1 MSQRLSTRPE
11 PALTS
16 EPERRP
22 RPPAD
27 TRDRASVRQRRHH
40 DAAWRFLASARV
52 LAAGDLALLFGAFL
66 LAYTARYT
74 WRLGPALNEFQFTPL
89 DAYWVVAGLFIPVT
103 LVSFAGLGRYQSR
116 RGTSLLDDLGR
127 IAVGI
132 LIGTAA
138 VIVVFFVS
146 RPLFFS
152 RLMFLYLGAM
162 GLTFAAL
169 WVVLR
174 RLGLG
179 LLRRAGYDNQRI
191 LVVGGG
197 AVAKFLMQQLT
208 ANRSLGNRVIGYL
221 DSNGNESSPA
231 FGRFA
236 RLGSVDN
243 LAAVIES
250 EHVDAVYAALPSS
263 VHHELGPVIQHCRR
277 EDVQFRVVPDL
288 LEAQFGRMDIHP
300 VAGIPL
306 VTLREPEITGFR
318 YVQKRTL
325 DLTVSLVG
333 LLLTAPLWVVI
344 GLAIRVDSPGPVLF
358 RQTRIG
364 RDGQSFRVFKFRSM
378 VQDAEDR
385 KHELFADETHP
396 LLFKVPDDE
405 RRTRVGRLLRRLSV
419 DELPQLLNVLLGHM
433 SLVGPRAQV
442 PDEVAQYDTWAR
454 HRLRVLPGLTGLWQ
468 VSGRSDLSFDE
479 MVMLDTFYVSN
490 WSLGLDLRILLQTIP
505 TVLSGRGAY

>member
-1 MSQRLSTRPE
+1 M
-11 PALTS
+11 
-16 EPERRP
+16 
-22 RPPAD
+22 PPAD
-27 TRDRASVRQRRHH
+27 TRARPTARRRHH
-40 DAAWRFLASARV
+40 HAAWRFLASPRV
-52 LAAGDLALLFGAFL
+52 LAVGDLALLFGAFL

-74 WRLGPALNEFQFTPL
+74 WQLGPALNEFQFTPL

-103 LVSFAGLGRYQSR
+103 LLSFAGLGRYRPR
-116 RGTSLLDDLGR
+116 RASSLLDDLGR
-127 IAVGI
+127 IALGT

-146 RPLFFS
+146 RPVFFS
-152 RLMFLYLGAM
+152 RLMFLYLGAL
-162 GLTFAAL
+162 GLGFAAL
-169 WVVLR
+169 WVLLR

-221 DSNGNESSPA
+221 DSDGDEASAA

-236 RLGSVDN
+236 RLGTVND
-243 LAAVIES
+243 LAEVIES
-250 EHVDAVYAALPSS
+250 EPVDVVYAALPSS
-263 VHHELGPVIQHCRR
+263 VQHELAPVIERCRR
-277 EDVQFRVVPDL
+277 QGVQFRVVPDL

-306 VTLREPEITGFR
+306 VTLRDPEITGFL
-318 YVQKRTL
+318 YLQKRAL
-325 DLTVSLVG
+325 DLTVSLLG
-333 LLLTAPLWVVI
+333 LLLTAPLWLVI
-344 GLAIRVDSPGPVLF
+344 GLAIRLDSPGPILF

-364 RDGQSFRVFKFRSM
+364 RDGRSFRVFKFRSM
-378 VQDAEDR
+378 VQDAEAR
-385 KHELFADETHP
+385 KRELFENERHP
-396 LLFKVPDDE
+396 LLFKAPDDR
-405 RRTRVGRLLRRLSV
+405 RRTRVGRLLRRMSV

-468 VSGRSDLSFDE
+468 VSGRSDLGFDE

>member
-1 MSQRLSTRPE
+1 MSQSVSTRPQ
-11 PALTS
+11 PKLTRVRS
-16 EPERRP
+16 SRP
-22 RPPAD
+22 TPPAAVD
-27 TRDRASVRQRRHH
+27 ARSAPHRRHH
-40 DAAWRFLASARV
+40 HVAWRFLASRRV
-52 LAAGDLALLFGAFL
+52 LAVGDLALLFGAFL

-74 WRLGPALNEFQFTPL
+74 WRLGPTLNEFQFTPL

-103 LVSFAGLGRYQSR
+103 LLSFASLGRYQR
-116 RGTSLLDDLGR
+116 HRGTSLLDDLGR
-127 IAVGI
+127 IAVGT

-146 RPLFFS
+146 RPVFFS
-152 RLMFLYLGAM
+152 RLMFLYLGTL
-162 GLTFAAL
+162 GLGFPVV
-169 WVVLR
+169 WVLVR
-174 RLGLG
+174 RVGLG
-179 LLRRAGYDNQRI
+179 LLRRAGYDYERI

-221 DSNGNESSPA
+221 DSNGNGSSAA

-236 RLGSVDN
+236 RLGTVDD
-243 LAAVIES
+243 LAEVIES
-250 EHVDAVYAALPSS
+250 EHVDVVYAALPSS
-263 VHHELGPVIQHCRR
+263 VQHDLAPVIERCRHQG
-277 EDVQFRVVPDL
+277 VQFRVVPDL

-318 YVQKRTL
+318 YMQKRAL
-325 DLTVSLVG
+325 DLVVSLVG
-333 LLLTAPLWVVI
+333 VLVTAPLWALI
-344 GLAIRVDSPGPVLF
+344 GLAIRLDSPGPVLF

-364 RDGQSFRVFKFRSM
+364 RNGQSFRVFKFRSM

-385 KHELFADETHP
+385 KHELFENERHP
-396 LLFKVPDDE
+396 LLFKAPNDQ
-405 RRTRVGRLLRRLSV
+405 RRTRVGRLLRRMSV

-442 PDEVAQYDTWAR
+442 PAEVAQYDEWAR
-454 HRLRVLPGLTGLWQ
+454 HRLHVLPGLTGLWQ
-468 VSGRSDLSFDE
+468 VSGRSDLGFDE
-479 MVMLDTFYVSN
+479 MVMLDAFYVSN

>member
-1 MSQRLSTRPE
+1 MSQSVSTR
-11 PALTS
+11 
-16 EPERRP
+16 RRP
-22 RPPAD
+22 KLTRVRSPRPAPSAATPAP
-27 TRDRASVRQRRHH
+27 AAVQRRHH
-40 DAAWRFLASARV
+40 HAAWRFLASPRV
-52 LAAGDLALLFGAFL
+52 LAAGDLLLLFGAFL

-103 LVSFAGLGRYQSR
+103 LLSFAGLGRYQPR
-116 RGTSLLDDLGR
+116 RGASLVEDLGR

-146 RPLFFS
+146 RPVFFS
-152 RLMFLYLGAM
+152 RLMFLYLGTF
-162 GLTFAAL
+162 GLGFTVL
-169 WVVLR
+169 WVLLR
-174 RLGLG
+174 RVGLG

-221 DSNGNESSPA
+221 DSNGNGTGVA

-236 RLGSVDN
+236 RLGSVDD
-243 LAAVIES
+243 LAGVIES
-250 EHVDAVYAALPSS
+250 KQVDVVYAALPST
-263 VHHELGPVIQHCRR
+263 VQHKLAPVIERCRR
-277 EDVQFRVVPDL
+277 QEVQFRVVPDL

-306 VTLREPEITGFR
+306 VALREPEITGFR
-318 YVQKRTL
+318 YLQKRAL
-325 DLTVSLVG
+325 DLAVSLVG
-333 LLLTAPLWVVI
+333 LVLTAPLWALI
-344 GLAIRVDSPGPVLF
+344 GLAIRLDSPGPVLF

-364 RDGQSFRVFKFRSM
+364 RNGQSFRVFKFRSM
-378 VQDAEDR
+378 VQDAEAR
-385 KHELFADETHP
+385 KRELFEDERHP
-396 LLFKVPDDE
+396 LLFKAPNDE
-405 RRTRVGRLLRRLSV
+405 RRTRVGRLLRRLSI

-468 VSGRSDLSFDE
+468 VSGRSDLGFDE

>member
-1 MSQRLSTRPE
+1 MSQSVSTRPQ
-11 PALTS
+11 PKLTRVRS
-16 EPERRP
+16 SRP
-22 RPPAD
+22 TSPAD
-27 TRDRASVRQRRHH
+27 SDARSVPRRRHH
-40 DAAWRFLASARV
+40 HVAWRFLASPRV
-52 LAAGDLALLFGAFL
+52 LAVGDLALLFGAFL

-74 WRLGPALNEFQFTPL
+74 WRLGPALSEFQFTPL

-103 LVSFAGLGRYQSR
+103 VLSFVSLGRYQRHRS
-116 RGTSLLDDLGR
+116 TSLLDDLGR
-127 IAVGI
+127 IALGT

-146 RPLFFS
+146 RPVFFS
-152 RLMFLYLGAM
+152 RLMFLYLGTF
-162 GLTFAAL
+162 GLGLAVV
-169 WVVLR
+169 WVLVR
-174 RLGLG
+174 RVGLG

-221 DSNGNESSPA
+221 DSNGNGSSAA

-236 RLGSVDN
+236 RLGTVDD
-243 LAAVIES
+243 LAEVIES
-250 EHVDAVYAALPSS
+250 EHVDVVYAALPSS
-263 VHHELGPVIQHCRR
+263 VQHDLAPVIERCRHQG
-277 EDVQFRVVPDL
+277 VQFRVVPDL

-318 YVQKRTL
+318 YMQKRAL
-325 DLTVSLVG
+325 DLVVSLVG
-333 LLLTAPLWVVI
+333 LLVTSPLWVLI
-344 GLAIRVDSPGPVLF
+344 GLAIRLDSPGPILF

-364 RDGQSFRVFKFRSM
+364 RNGQSFRVFKFRSM
-378 VQDAEDR
+378 VQDAEER
-385 KHELFADETHP
+385 KRELFADNRHP
-396 LLFKVPDDE
+396 LLFKAPNDQ
-405 RRTRVGRLLRRLSV
+405 RRTRVGRLLRRMSV

-433 SLVGPRAQV
+433 SLVGPRAQI
-442 PDEVAQYDTWAR
+442 PAEVAQYDEWAR
-454 HRLRVLPGLTGLWQ
+454 HRLHVLPGLTGLWQ
-468 VSGRSDLSFDE
+468 VSGRSDLGFDE

>member
-1 MSQRLSTRPE
+1 MQPDVPRARPV
-11 PALTS
+11 L
-16 EPERRP
+16 R
-22 RPPAD
+22 
-27 TRDRASVRQRRHH
+27 RRHH
-40 DAAWRFLASARV
+40 HAAWRFLASPRV
-52 LAAGDLALLFGAFL
+52 LAVGDLALLVGAFL
-66 LAYTARYT
+66 LAYSARYT
-74 WRLGPALNEFQFTPL
+74 WRLGPTLNEFQFTPL

-103 LVSFAGLGRYQSR
+103 LLSFAGLGRYQAR
-116 RGTSLLDDLGR
+116 RASTLLDDLGR
-127 IAVGI
+127 IAVGT

-138 VIVVFFVS
+138 VIMVFFVS
-146 RPLFFS
+146 RPVYFS
-152 RLMFLYLGAM
+152 RLMFLYLGAL
-162 GLTFAAL
+162 GLGLSAL
-169 WVVLR
+169 WVLLR

-191 LVVGGG
+191 LVVGHG

-208 ANRSLGNRVIGYL
+208 ANRSLGNRVIGFL
-221 DSNGNESSPA
+221 DSNGNGASPA

-236 RLGSVDN
+236 RLGGVDD
-243 LAAVIES
+243 LAAVIEA
-250 EHVDAVYAALPSS
+250 EHVDVVYAALPSS
-263 VHHELGPVIQHCRR
+263 VQHELGPMIDRCRR
-277 EDVQFRVVPDL
+277 QDVQFRVVPDL

-318 YVQKRTL
+318 YLQKRAL
-325 DLTVSLVG
+325 DLAVSLLG
-333 LLLTAPLWVVI
+333 LVLTAPLWVVI
-344 GLAIRVDSPGPVLF
+344 GLAIRLDSPGPILF

-364 RDGQSFRVFKFRSM
+364 RDGRAFRVFKFRSM
-378 VQDAEDR
+378 VQDAEAR
-385 KHELFADETHP
+385 KHELFDDETHP
-396 LLFKVPDDE
+396 LLFKAPNDQ

-419 DELPQLLNVLLGHM
+419 DEWPQLLNVLVGHM

-468 VSGRSDLSFDE
+468 VSGRSDLGFDE

>member
-1 MSQRLSTRPE
+1 MSQRLSTRTR

-16 EPERRP
+16 ESGARP
-22 RPPAD
+22 KPTPPPRARPV
-27 TRDRASVRQRRHH
+27 VRRRHH
-40 DAAWRFLASARV
+40 HAAWRFLASPRV
-52 LAAGDLALLFGAFL
+52 LAIGDLALLFGAFL

-103 LVSFAGLGRYQSR
+103 LLSFAGLGRYQPR
-116 RGTSLLDDLGR
+116 RASSLLDDIAR
-127 IAVGI
+127 IAVGA

-146 RPLFFS
+146 RPVFFS
-152 RLMFLYLGAM
+152 RLMFLYLGAF
-162 GLTFAAL
+162 GLGFAAL
-169 WVVLR
+169 WVLVR

-221 DSNGNESSPA
+221 DSNGNGASAA

-236 RLGSVDN
+236 RLGCVDD
-243 LAAVIES
+243 LAAVIEA
-250 EHVDAVYAALPSS
+250 EQVDAVYAALPSS
-263 VHHELGPVIQHCRR
+263 VQHELGPVIERCRR
-277 EDVQFRVVPDL
+277 EGVQFRVVPDL
-288 LEAQFGRMDIHP
+288 LEAQFGRIDIHP

-318 YVQKRTL
+318 YLQKRAL
-325 DLTVSLVG
+325 DLAVSLLA
-333 LLLTAPLWVVI
+333 LLLTAPLWVLV
-344 GLAIRVDSPGPVLF
+344 GLAIRLDSPGPVLF

-378 VQDAEDR
+378 VQDAEAR
-385 KHELFADETHP
+385 KHELFEDETHP
-396 LLFKVPDDE
+396 LLFKAPDDE
-405 RRTRVGRLLRRLSV
+405 RRTRVGRLLRRLSI

-442 PDEVAQYDTWAR
+442 PDEVAHYDTWAR

-468 VSGRSDLSFDE
+468 VSGRSDLGFDE

>member
-1 MSQRLSTRPE
+1 MSRPLSTRPR
-11 PALTS
+11 PKLTRVRS
-16 EPERRP
+16 P
-22 RPPAD
+22 RPTPPDA
-27 TRDRASVRQRRHH
+27 TNARSAVQRRHH
-40 DAAWRFLASARV
+40 HAAWRFLASPRV
-52 LAAGDLALLFGAFL
+52 LAVGDFALLFGAFL

-74 WRLGPALNEFQFTPL
+74 WRLGPALNEFQYTPL

-103 LVSFAGLGRYQSR
+103 LLSFAGLGRYQAR
-116 RGTSLLDDLGR
+116 RGVSLLEDLGR
-127 IAVGI
+127 IAVGT

-146 RPLFFS
+146 RPVFFS
-152 RLMFLYLGAM
+152 RLMFLYLG
-162 GLTFAAL
+162 TFALGFAVL
-169 WVVLR
+169 WVLLR
-174 RLGLG
+174 RVGLG

-221 DSNGNESSPA
+221 DSNGNSASTA

-236 RLGSVDN
+236 RLGTVDD
-243 LAAVIES
+243 LAEVIES
-250 EHVDAVYAALPSS
+250 EHVDVVYAALPSS
-263 VHHELGPVIQHCRR
+263 VHHELAPVIERCRR
-277 EDVQFRVVPDL
+277 QGVQFRVVPDL

-318 YVQKRTL
+318 YLQKRAL
-325 DLTVSLVG
+325 DLTVSLLG
-333 LLLTAPLWVVI
+333 LLFTAPLWIVI
-344 GLAIRVDSPGPVLF
+344 GLAIRLDSPGPILF

-364 RDGQSFRVFKFRSM
+364 RDGQSFRVLKFRSM
-378 VQDAEDR
+378 VQDAEAR
-385 KHELFADETHP
+385 KRDLFEDETHP
-396 LLFKVPDDE
+396 LLFKAPDDQ
-405 RRTRVGRLLRRLSV
+405 RRTRIGRILRRMSV
-419 DELPQLLNVLLGHM
+419 DELPQLLNVLFGHM

-468 VSGRSDLSFDE
+468 VSGRSDLGFDE
-479 MVMLDTFYVSN
+479 MVMLDAFYVSN

>member
-1 MSQRLSTRPE
+1 MSQSISTRTRPT
-11 PALTS
+11 LTRVRDS
-16 EPERRP
+16 RP
-22 RPPAD
+22 RLPAAEG
-27 TRDRASVRQRRHH
+27 TRSTTRQRHH
-40 DAAWRFLASARV
+40 HAAWRFLASPRV
-52 LAAGDLALLFGAFL
+52 LAVGDLALLFGAFL

-103 LVSFAGLGRYQSR
+103 LLSFAGMGRYQSR
-116 RGTSLLDDLGR
+116 RGASLVEDLGR
-127 IAVGI
+127 IAVGV
-132 LIGTAA
+132 LVGTAA

-146 RPLFFS
+146 RPVFFS
-152 RLMFLYLGAM
+152 RLMFLYLGAF
-162 GLTFAAL
+162 GLGLAVL
-169 WVVLR
+169 WVLVR
-174 RLGLG
+174 RVGLG

-221 DSNGNESSPA
+221 DSNGSESNAA

-236 RLGSVDN
+236 RLGTVDD
-243 LAAVIES
+243 LAEVIES
-250 EHVDAVYAALPSS
+250 EHVDVVYAALPSS
-263 VHHELGPVIQHCRR
+263 VQHDLAPVIERCRHQG
-277 EDVQFRVVPDL
+277 VQFRVVPDL

-306 VTLREPEITGFR
+306 VTLREPEITGYR
-318 YVQKRTL
+318 YMQKRAL
-325 DLTVSLVG
+325 DLTVSALG
-333 LLLTAPLWVVI
+333 LLLTAPFWVLI
-344 GLAIRVDSPGPVLF
+344 GLAIRLDSPGPILF

-364 RDGQSFRVFKFRSM
+364 RDGKSFHVLKFRSM
-378 VQDAEDR
+378 VQNAEAL
-385 KHELFADETHP
+385 KHDLFDDERHP
-396 LLFKVPDDE
+396 LLFKAPNDR

-468 VSGRSDLSFDE
+468 VSGRSDLGFDE

>member
-1 MSQRLSTRPE
+1 MSQSVSTH
-11 PALTS
+11 
-16 EPERRP
+16 P
-22 RPPAD
+22 RPQLTRVRSPRPTPPA
-27 TRDRASVRQRRHH
+27 ASDARSAPRRRHH
-40 DAAWRFLASARV
+40 HVAWRFLASPRV
-52 LAAGDLALLFGAFL
+52 LALGDLALLFGAFL

-103 LVSFAGLGRYQSR
+103 LLSFASLGRYQR
-116 RGTSLLDDLGR
+116 HRGTSLLEDLGR
-127 IAVGI
+127 IAVGT

-146 RPLFFS
+146 RPVFFS
-152 RLMFLYLGAM
+152 RLMFLYLGTF
-162 GLTFAAL
+162 GLGLAVV
-169 WVVLR
+169 WVLVR

-221 DSNGNESSPA
+221 DSNGNGSSAA

-236 RLGSVDN
+236 RLGTVDD
-243 LAAVIES
+243 LAEVIES
-250 EHVDAVYAALPSS
+250 EHVDVVYAALPSS
-263 VHHELGPVIQHCRR
+263 VQHELAPVIERCRHQG
-277 EDVQFRVVPDL
+277 VQFRVVPDL

-318 YVQKRTL
+318 YMQKRAL
-325 DLTVSLVG
+325 DLVVSILG
-333 LLLTAPLWVVI
+333 LLLTAPLWVLI
-344 GLAIRVDSPGPVLF
+344 GLAIRLDSPGPILF

-378 VQDAEDR
+378 VQDAEKR
-385 KHELFADETHP
+385 KHELFDDERHP
-396 LLFKVPDDE
+396 LLFKAPNDQ
-405 RRTRVGRLLRRLSV
+405 RRTRVGRLLRRMSV

-442 PDEVAQYDTWAR
+442 PAEVAQYDNWAR

-468 VSGRSDLSFDE
+468 VSGRSDLGFDE

>member
-1 MSQRLSTRPE
+1 M
-11 PALTS
+11 
-16 EPERRP
+16 
-22 RPPAD
+22 PPAVP
-27 TRDRASVRQRRHH
+27 RGRPASRRRHH
-40 DAAWRFLASARV
+40 HAAWRFLASPRV
-52 LAAGDLALLFGAFL
+52 LAIGDLALLFGAFL

-103 LVSFAGLGRYQSR
+103 LLSFAGLGRYQAR
-116 RGTSLLDDLGR
+116 RSTSLLDDLGR
-127 IAVGI
+127 IAVGT

-146 RPLFFS
+146 RPVFFS
-152 RLMFLYLGAM
+152 RLMFLYLGAL
-162 GLTFAAL
+162 GLGFAVG
-169 WVVLR
+169 WVVVR

-221 DSNGNESSPA
+221 DSNGNGTSAA

-236 RLGSVDN
+236 RLGNVDD

-250 EHVDAVYAALPSS
+250 EQVDAVYVALPSS
-263 VHHELGPVIQHCRR
+263 VQHQLGPVIERCRR
-277 EDVQFRVVPDL
+277 QGVQFRVVPDL
-288 LEAQFGRMDIHP
+288 LEAQFGRIDIHP

-318 YVQKRTL
+318 YLQKRAL
-325 DLTVSLVG
+325 DLTVSLLG
-333 LLLTAPLWVVI
+333 ILLTAPFWLVI
-344 GLAIRVDSPGPVLF
+344 GVAIRLDSPGPILF

-364 RDGQSFRVFKFRSM
+364 HDGRSFRVFKFRSM
-378 VQDAEDR
+378 VQDAEAR
-385 KHELFADETHP
+385 KHELFETETHP
-396 LLFKVPDDE
+396 LLFKAPDDE

-442 PDEVAQYDTWAR
+442 PDEVAQYDAWAR

-468 VSGRSDLSFDE
+468 VSGRSDLGFDE